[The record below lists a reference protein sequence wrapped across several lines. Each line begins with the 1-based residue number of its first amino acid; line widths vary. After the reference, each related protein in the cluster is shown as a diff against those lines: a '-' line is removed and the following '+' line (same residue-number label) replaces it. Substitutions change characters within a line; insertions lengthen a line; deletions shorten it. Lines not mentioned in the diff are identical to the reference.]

1 VGRRT
6 LSSQPLRPGDPAH
19 LGEYELLGRLGAGGM
34 GTVFLGRSPQGRLVA
49 VKVVRAEFIRDEEF
63 LGRFRSEVNRARQV
77 PPFCTAEVFGA
88 DLDHEPPY
96 LVVEYVDGPALTDV
110 VRENG
115 PLSSAALHSAAVG
128 IATAL
133 TAIHGAGVIHRDL
146 KPGNVLFALGGLKVI
161 DFGIARPLEATSQH
175 TRTDQMVGTVAYMAP
190 ERFDE
195 HPGLRLSPAADIFAW
210 GAVVTFAATGRT
222 PFQGDSAPA
231 TAMRILTQQPD
242 LTGLPATL
250 RGIVA
255 RTLAKEPAD
264 RPTARELLDLLLAT
278 GRPAATLP
286 VRPVPDDA
294 RPVAAPRA
302 SGHGPAEGWPAW
314 ADPAG
319 AGPAGAGPAAGRRE
333 EAGQDRAGTLF
344 GPGGVVE
351 PFDRGGEVVAPGGDV
366 AARRPRRRGRA
377 VLAGL
382 AAFAVLAG
390 GGLLLAHWVAD
401 PPDSEAVQ
409 SPGAG
414 ASPASGTGSSPPAV
428 SPSPTPAGPA
438 TILAGDRR
446 ILIHFVEIDRDLAMP
461 FPDEVV
467 TSGGTGK
474 DSLFALVPMGVDY
487 LIQSQKPTDGEPPC
501 LGAKVIPGEAAEL
514 VATEC
519 AATKATLFNI
529 SETGKKDDKGRP
541 TYTIYNDAHGT
552 LQWRTR
558 KPQVYLEFLGDAET
572 DTTFSFVDRGPL

>member
-1 VGRRT
+1 M
-6 LSSQPLRPGDPAH
+6 SSQPLRPGDPAH

-77 PPFCTAEVFGA
+77 PPFCTAEVLGA

-115 PLSSAALHSAAVG
+115 PLSPAALHSAAVG

-161 DFGIARPLEATSQH
+161 DFGIARPLDATSQH

-195 HPGLRLSPAADIFAW
+195 HPALRLSPAADIFAW
-210 GAVVTFAATGRT
+210 GAVVMFAATGRT
-222 PFQGDSAPA
+222 PFQGESAPA
-231 TAMRILTQQPD
+231 TAMRILTQEPN
-242 LTGLPATL
+242 LTGLPGSL

-255 RTLAKEPAD
+255 RALAKDPAD
-264 RPTARELLDLLLAT
+264 RPTARQLLDLLLAD
-278 GRPAATLP
+278 GRPVATLP
-286 VRPVPDDA
+286 VRPVPDD
-294 RPVAAPRA
+294 VATAMAGSEPPPD
-302 SGHGPAEGWPAW
+302 HGPA
-314 ADPAG
+314 
-319 AGPAGAGPAAGRRE
+319 RS
-333 EAGQDRAGTLF
+333 GTVF
-344 GPGGVVE
+344 GPGTVQPYG
-351 PFDRGGEVVAPGGDV
+351 PGGDV
-366 AARRPRRRGRA
+366 ATRPPRRRGRVVLAALA
-377 VLAGL
+377 VL
-382 AAFAVLAG
+382 AVLAG
-390 GGLLLAHWVAD
+390 GGVFLAYSIVA
-401 PPDSEAVQ
+401 PNGETT
-409 SPGAG
+409 PGAG
-414 ASPASGTGSSPPAV
+414 ASPTGGTQTSAPAA

-474 DSLFALVPMGVDY
+474 DSLFSLVPTGVDY
-487 LIQSQKPTDGEPPC
+487 MIQSQKPTDGEPLC
-501 LGAKVIPGEAAEL
+501 LGAKVIPGDAAEL
-514 VATEC
+514 VGTEC
-519 AATKATLFNI
+519 AATKATMFAI
-529 SETGKKDDKGRP
+529 SETGDKDDKGRP

-552 LQWRTR
+552 LQWRTK
-558 KPQVYLEFLGDAET
+558 KPQVYVQFLGDAET

>member
-1 VGRRT
+1 M
-6 LSSQPLRPGDPAH
+6 SSQPLRPGDPAH

-77 PPFCTAEVFGA
+77 PPFCTAEVLGA

-115 PLSSAALHSAAVG
+115 PLSPAALHSAAVG

-242 LTGLPATL
+242 LTGLPPTL

-278 GRPAATLP
+278 GQPAVTLP
-286 VRPVPDDA
+286 AGPVPDDVVTA
-294 RPVAAPRA
+294 MAVAEPGA
-302 SGHGPAEGWPAW
+302 GHGPAGSTPA
-314 ADPAG
+314 
-319 AGPAGAGPAAGRRE
+319 RS
-333 EAGQDRAGTLF
+333 GTVF
-344 GPGGVVE
+344 GPGGAVQ
-351 PFDRGGEVVAPGGDV
+351 PYGPGGAVQPYAPGGDV
-366 AARRPRRRGRA
+366 AARPPRRRGRA

-390 GGLLLAHWVAD
+390 GGVLLAHWIAT
-401 PPDSEAVQ
+401 PPDNEAAR
-409 SPGAG
+409 SPGAA
-414 ASPASGTGSSPPAV
+414 ASSAGGPGSSSPRV
-428 SPSPTPAGPA
+428 SASPTPAGPA

-474 DSLFALVPMGVDY
+474 DSLFALVPMGVDF

-501 LGAKVIPGEAAEL
+501 LGAKVIPGESAEL

-519 AATKATLFNI
+519 AATKATLFAI